1 MRWQWHFGLGRELG
15 YAFWALTFFEAVLG
29 AYAPIWP
36 LWIERLGAPISVVGL
51 VLASAGIVRPFVLGP
66 GAALTDRF
74 NTRNVLIA
82 CRCASICGLVIAAFA
97 GTWQILFVT
106 VALNAFGEL
115 VFPTIHAYV
124 ADHAGD
130 DPVHAFNMTITIG
143 PAAGLIVT
151 PLISG
156 LIIAWGGIEAAF
168 LFSAFLTLCALG
180 FVSRMD
186 FSSTRASLAGSDE
199 RVTYRKALQHQGIR
213 SLIVLH
219 GATIAA
225 LAIGVALIPNFLEDE
240 RGISPSTIA
249 ILSSG
254 AALGTVAFGVISSRN
269 RILRQSPVFAAAIAT
284 ILVVL
289 GFVIFGTQGALPLIA
304 IAYVLRGGVFSAWAL
319 FLAAMGKVA
328 PVDLRSRG
336 FTVMEIIGGGAMS
349 FGPIVASQLWNISP
363 TSPLFV
369 AACLGAVM
377 ATIMILFHRPEA
389 RVELA
394 APAAVDHQLPPV

>member
-36 LWIERLGAPISVVGL
+36 LWIEHLGAPISIVGL
-51 VLASAGIVRPFVLGP
+51 VLASAGVIRPFVLGP

-82 CRCASICGLVIAAFA
+82 CRCASIGGLIVAAFA
-97 GTWQILFVT
+97 GTWEILFVT
-106 VALNAFGEL
+106 VALNALGEL

-124 ADHAGD
+124 AEHAGD

-168 LFSAFLTLCALG
+168 LFSAALTLCALG

-186 FSSTRASLAGSDE
+186 FSSTRASNASTDE
-199 RVTYRKALQHQGIR
+199 RVTYRKAIQHQGMR
-213 SLIVLH
+213 SMIVLH

-249 ILSSG
+249 VLSSG
-254 AALGTVAFGVISSRN
+254 AALGTVTFGIISSRN
-269 RILRQSPVFAAAIAT
+269 RVLRQAPVLAAAIAT
-284 ILVVL
+284 LLVVV
-289 GFVIFGTQGALPLIA
+289 GFVIFGTQAALPLIA

-328 PVDLRSRG
+328 PAHLRSRG
-336 FTVMEIIGGGAMS
+336 FTMMEIIGGGAMS

-363 TSPLFV
+363 TSPLFA
-369 AACLGAVM
+369 AACLGTVM
-377 ATIMILFHRPEA
+377 VAIMIWVHRRTEATIA
-389 RVELA
+389 SV
-394 APAAVDHQLPPV
+394 PAGDH

>member
-377 ATIMILFHRPEA
+377 ATIMILFHRREA